1 MAPLWFLPLGA
12 WAVETGRID
21 LGTCSLKMVANL
33 PCWSCGSTRG
43 TVRLLH
49 GDVAAA
55 VAYQPLM
62 MTIYAVVMTWG
73 IVSLAAFWQGKR
85 VVLDTSRAEVWGFRA
100 ALVALPLLNW
110 WYLIK
115 AGI

>member
-21 LGTCSLKMVANL
+21 LGVCSMKMLANI
-33 PCWSCGSTRG
+33 PCWSCGATRG

-49 GDVAAA
+49 GDFASAIA
-55 VAYQPLM
+55 FQPLIM
-62 MTIYAVVMTWG
+62 GLYALFMFWG
-73 IVSLAAFWQGKR
+73 VVSLVSFWRGKR
-85 VVLDTSRAEVWGFRA
+85 VLLDPSRAEVWAFRL

-110 WYLIK
+110 WYLIE
-115 AGI
+115 AGV